1 MFALKDVYSMCDLDI
16 GIKNGVEGVWKQKRK
31 LHRGKMYRRF
41 RGQRNAPARYAR
53 KK

>member
-1 MFALKDVYSMCDLDI
+1 MFIFDIYRLCDLDI
-16 GIKNGVEGVWKQKRK
+16 GINNGIGSLWNQRK
-31 LHRGKMYRRF
+31 KIHRGKMYRRF